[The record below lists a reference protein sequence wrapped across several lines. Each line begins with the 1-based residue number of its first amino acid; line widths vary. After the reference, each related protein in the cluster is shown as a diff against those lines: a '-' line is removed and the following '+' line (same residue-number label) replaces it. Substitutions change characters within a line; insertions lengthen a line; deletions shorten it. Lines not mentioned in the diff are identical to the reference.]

1 MAQTLISI
9 LPSSLRASIESVRQ
23 RLVPLGAQM
32 FVVSIQGECL
42 LESVPEGQTNCL
54 DQIAEI
60 QATADRSEGAGLQRL
75 GSDGRILVLTLHRNQ
90 KPIADLIVF
99 PASSGGPQD
108 GLTAVL
114 DSFSDLV
121 HQTVKNASQI
131 EKISTELAHTY
142 EELMLVYKMSTHMRV
157 TQTYANYLQMACDN
171 LTQLVSVE
179 GIAVFLEK
187 KVEGMDRLVLIAGSG
202 VVTIDQVIAD
212 ILHNRLLQEIR
223 NGAEALLDSQVDRP
237 FKYEWPQSIRNILA
251 VPLGHD
257 SKVFGLMVATNIQNK
272 PDFDS
277 VDLKLFTCVANQ
289 CSVFIDNG
297 RLFGDLKE
305 LFIGSL
311 KALTNSID
319 AKDRYTRGHSDRVAF
334 ISRWIAERLAER
346 QPVDEDQIHQIY
358 LAGLLHDIGKIGISE
373 TVLCKKGKLTD
384 EERSRIM
391 DHPRI
396 GASILSDIKQ
406 MKQIVPGVLYHHE
419 KIDGSGYPE
428 GLKGDQIP
436 QIGKIISLADAFDAM
451 TSRRVYRDA
460 MTIKKACAEIE
471 KGLGSHFDESIGRVF
486 LESDI
491 RKLWEIIQDGF
502 IESWD
507 YSNFSEY
514 GAVAVGTLIQ

>member
-1 MAQTLISI
+1 MTQTMTSI
-9 LPSSLRASIESVRQ
+9 LPSSLRSSIESVRQ
-23 RLVPLGAQM
+23 RLHLLGAQV
-32 FVVSIQGECL
+32 FVVSTQGECV
-42 LESVPEGQTNCL
+42 LEGVPEGQPSRF
-54 DQIAEI
+54 DQVMAVASMVDHS
-60 QATADRSEGAGLQRL
+60 QAASLQRL
-75 GSDGRILVLTLHRNQ
+75 GTDGRILALPLYRNQ
-90 KPIADLIVF
+90 KSVADMFVS
-99 PASSGGPQD
+99 PDPTGGSQE
-108 GLTAVL
+108 GLTAIVEA
-114 DSFSDLV
+114 FSDLV
-121 HQTVKNASQI
+121 YQATKNASQI

-142 EELMLVYKMSTHMRV
+142 EELMLVYNMSTHMRV
-157 TQTYANYLQMACDN
+157 TQTCANYLQMACDN

-187 KVEGMDRLVLIAGSG
+187 KIEGIDRLVLIAGSG

-237 FKYEWPQSIRNILA
+237 FKFEWPQSIRNILA

-257 SKVFGLMVATNIQNK
+257 SRIFGLMVATNIQNK

-334 ISRWIAERLAER
+334 ISRWIAERIAER
-346 QPVDEDQIHQIY
+346 QPIDDDQIHQIY

-373 TVLCKKGKLTD
+373 SVLCKKGKLTD

-391 DHPRI
+391 AHPRI

-419 KIDGSGYPE
+419 KMDGSGYPE

-436 QIGKIISLADAFDAM
+436 LVGKIISLADAFDAM

-460 MTIKKACAEIE
+460 MTIKKACSEIE
-471 KGLGSHFDESIGRVF
+471 KGLGTHFDETIGRIF

-491 RKLWEIIQDGF
+491 RKLWDIIQDGF

>member
-1 MAQTLISI
+1 MTQTLTSI
-9 LPSSLRASIESVRQ
+9 LPSHLRSSIESVRQ
-23 RLVPLGAQM
+23 RLDLLGAQV
-32 FVVSIQGECL
+32 FVVSTQGECL
-42 LESVPEGQTNCL
+42 LEGIPEGQTSRF
-54 DQIAEI
+54 DQVA
-60 QATADRSEGAGLQRL
+60 AVRSTVDRSEAALLQRL
-75 GSDGRILVLTLHRNQ
+75 GPDRRILVLPLHRNQ
-90 KPIADLIVF
+90 KPVADLFVLPD
-99 PASSGGPQD
+99 PACGSQE
-108 GLTAVL
+108 GLAAVL
-114 DSFSDLV
+114 EAFSDLV
-121 HQTVKNASQI
+121 HQTEKNASQI

-142 EELMLVYKMSTHMRV
+142 EELMLVYNMSTHMRV

-212 ILHNRLLQEIR
+212 ILHNRLLQELR

-257 SKVFGLMVATNIQNK
+257 SKIFGLMVATNIQNK

-277 VDLKLFTCVANQ
+277 VDIKLFTCVANQ
-289 CSVFIDNG
+289 CSVFIENG

-334 ISRWIAERLAER
+334 ISRWIAERFAER
-346 QPVDEDQIHQIY
+346 QPIDEDQIHQIY

-373 TVLCKKGKLTD
+373 SVLCKKGKLTD

-391 DHPRI
+391 AHPRI

-436 QIGKIISLADAFDAM
+436 LVGKIISLADAFDAM

-460 MTIKKACAEIE
+460 MTIKKACSEIE
-471 KGLGSHFDESIGRVF
+471 KGLGTHFDAPIGRIF

-491 RKLWEIIQDGF
+491 RKLWDIIQDGF